1 MNKYMKVPTM
11 KRSTLPPKRIATM
24 IPKEKKRRATMEKM
38 LPQKK
43 KVATMKDMKKK
54 VVTMRKRNIP
64 KMITMLKTYFLLRLK
79 RVPTGSLLRR
89 MPTWNLLQKKKS
101 ELLSDAK

>member
-1 MNKYMKVPTM
+1 M
-11 KRSTLPPKRIATM
+11 KRLR
-24 IPKEKKRRATMEKM
+24 KKRKATMEKM

-43 KVATMKDMKKK
+43 RVATMRVMRKR
-54 VVTMRKRNIP
+54 VVTMRERNIP
-64 KMITMLKTYFLLRLK
+64 KMITMLKNYFLLRLK

>member
-1 MNKYMKVPTM
+1 MNKCIRDLTM
-11 KRSTLPPKRIATM
+11 RKNTLPQRRIATM
-24 IPKEKKRRATMEKM
+24 KVMTKKRRATMEKM
-38 LPQKK
+38 LPKK
-43 KVATMKDMKKK
+43 KRVATMKDMRKR

-79 RVPTGSLLRR
+79 RVPTGSLLRE
-89 MPTWNLLQKKKS
+89 MPTGNLLQKKKS